1 MTTYF
6 RFAVFF
12 RRFYKLM
19 LAVVLAGFVL
29 GGSVAQASS
38 TTVTWKVSSLV
49 SGEVRNLSDLV
60 AINFSAIKTWST
72 QGSCVLSPA
81 SKPTKLTMGST
92 NSCVL
97 TVKIAR
103 TKSHPSKS
111 SSKTI
116 TLSRPIAY
124 PSTIVPVS
132 TTSTTSST
140 STVVA
145 PPNPSPTTPTTS
157 TTSSTS
163 TTVAPPNPP
172 PTVTTSG
179 NSFTPSSFSIVRGQ
193 TVSFVV
199 NSSHNIVWQDGYPGR
214 GTTGAAYSRSFSTV
228 GTFSFYC
235 SLHYEM
241 SGSIT
246 VN

>member
-6 RFAVFF
+6 KLAVSF
-12 RRFYKLM
+12 RPFYKLM

-38 TTVTWKVSSLV
+38 TTVTWKVSSLIP
-49 SGEVRNLSDLV
+49 GEVRNLSDLV

-72 QGSCVLSPA
+72 QGSCVLSPT

-92 NSCVL
+92 NSCVI
-97 TVKIAR
+97 TVKVAR
-103 TKSHPSKS
+103 TKSHPAKS

-124 PSTIVPVS
+124 PSTIMPVA
-132 TTSTTSST
+132 TTST
-140 STVVA
+140 
-145 PPNPSPTTPTTS
+145 
-157 TTSSTS
+157 TS
-163 TTVAPPNPP
+163 TTVAPPNSPL
-172 PTVTTSG
+172 TVTTSG
-179 NSFTPSSFSIVRGQ
+179 NSFTPSSFSIARGQ

-199 NSSHNIVWQDGYPGR
+199 NSSHNINWQDGYLGR